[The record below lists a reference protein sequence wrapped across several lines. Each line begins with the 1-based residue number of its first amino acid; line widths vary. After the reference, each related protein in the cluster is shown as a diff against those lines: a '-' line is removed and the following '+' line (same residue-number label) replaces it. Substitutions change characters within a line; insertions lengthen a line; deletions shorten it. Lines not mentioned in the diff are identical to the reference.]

1 MTVVT
6 LKKGKGGN
14 KKNEWFAE
22 MDIEEIKTKFEIDEN
37 AYKNRNDRLATK
49 AIKDPINEL
58 NEINEEFKTKIEKI
72 TSGRRIEKYRFVCT
86 ELKPTRAKTNEEK
99 DEENALKIIEQ
110 GEINRQMIKLTD
122 AQQKAEDE
130 KQFLE
135 NYYKAHKEAIEE
147 MKKQCA
153 KMLGETE
160 NLYNLRLANILAK
173 QKGDKPNFN

>member
-1 MTVVT
+1 MLLNQ
-6 LKKGKGGN
+6 LKK
-14 KKNEWFAE
+14 
-22 MDIEEIKTKFEIDEN
+22 
-37 AYKNRNDRLATK
+37 
-49 AIKDPINEL
+49 
-58 NEINEEFKTKIEKI
+58 
-72 TSGRRIEKYRFVCT
+72 IEKYRFVCT
-86 ELKPTRAKTNEEK
+86 ELKPTRAKTT

-110 GEINRQMIKLTD
+110 GDQNRQIIQLTEE
-122 AQQKAEDE
+122 QQKAADE

-135 NYYKAHKEAIEE
+135 NYYKAHKDAIEE